1 VPTIRLEG
9 LDLAHSMLAAAS
21 TVLSQLRLLSQ
32 LCSGAEHHTRIVL
45 GIIDFANSFGVCSP
59 AALGVSGVLVDHL
72 READEAQLAHVLV
85 SARTVFTDQELA
97 AGAAALLA
105 AATAFVADA
114 VGVDPMVAH
123 DEIHRPAAQQR
134 PRPRCRRSARS
145 LLTDLAPR

>member
-1 VPTIRLEG
+1 MPTIRLEG
-9 LDLAHSMLAAAS
+9 LDLTHSMLASAS

-32 LCSGAEHHTRIVL
+32 LCSGAEHHARIVL
-45 GIIDFANSFGVCSP
+45 GIIDLANSFGVCTP

-85 SARTVFTDQELA
+85 SAQTVFADEELA

-114 VGVDPMVAH
+114 VGIDPMVAH
-123 DEIHRPAAQQR
+123 DEIHRPASPQR
-134 PRPRCRRSARS
+134 PRPRCRRSDRSPLTSFAAR
-145 LLTDLAPR
+145 